1 MSRMMRVARLHKSGE
16 PLHIDKVEVPA
27 PGPKDV
33 LVEVQACGIVPN
45 MLNVAHLYREI
56 FPHIVV
62 PELPAVFGLDAAG
75 VVVEKGSQAHGIEI
89 GDRVYVNPGRH
100 CGGCYQCR
108 MGRFEQ
114 CPAFALAGY
123 IGAPLAAPIFKDY
136 PFGALGE
143 FLPAPTYSLVD
154 LPDNVSFDVGARF
167 GYLGT
172 GYRGLR
178 LAEVGPG
185 TTLLINGISGTL
197 GLGVA
202 LLALAMGARKVL
214 GTGRNR
220 DLLERVRAIDPSR
233 IDVHST
239 HDAENVCDWARRL
252 TGGFGPAAVVDCL
265 GPDAPTAAA
274 AQVINAMARGGKYV
288 TVGVVGEI
296 PLELNQ
302 LMDSNRQVLGS
313 CWFSTADAQH
323 MADLM
328 GIGHVDLSVFEHEA
342 FKLDDINEALEGLS
356 QRHGGFSNFVLH
368 P

>member
-16 PLHIDKVEVPA
+16 PLQVDKVEVPS
-27 PGPKDV
+27 PGAGDV

-45 MLNVAHLYREI
+45 MLNVANLYRDI

-75 VVVEKGSQAHGIEI
+75 VVVEKGSQAHGVDI

-100 CGGCYQCR
+100 CGGCRECR

-114 CPAFALAGY
+114 CPAFTLAGY

-136 PFGALGE
+136 PFGAMGE
-143 FLPAPTYSLVD
+143 FLPAPTYSLVK
-154 LPDNVSFDVGARF
+154 LPDNVSFEMAARF

-185 TTLLINGISGTL
+185 STVLINGVSGTL

-202 LLALAMGARKVL
+202 LLALALGARKIL

-220 DLLERVRAIDPSR
+220 ELLERVRAIDPAR
-233 IDVHST
+233 IEVHST
-239 HDAENVCDWARRL
+239 HDDEVVGDWARRL
-252 TGGFGPAAVVDCL
+252 TGGFGPASVVDCL
-265 GPDAPTAAA
+265 GPDAPTEAAVR
-274 AQVINAMARGGKYV
+274 VIEAMARGGKYV

-296 PLELNQ
+296 PLALNQ
-302 LMDSNRQVLGS
+302 LMDSNRQVIGS
-313 CWFSTADAQH
+313 CWFSTADAQE

-328 GIGHVDLSVFEHEA
+328 EVGHVDLSIFEHEV
-342 FKLDDINEALEGLS
+342 FKLDDVNEALAGLS
-356 QRHGGFSNFVLH
+356 HRHGGFSNFVLH